1 MLYYLFSWM
10 HENRYPGPGI
20 FQYISFRSAA
30 AFILALII
38 SIFFGKYFINYL
50 KKKQIG
56 ESIRD
61 LGLSGQNEKAG
72 TPTMGGLIIIAAILI
87 PVLLLCQLHNIYVIL
102 MIFTTVWLG
111 VLGFSDDYIKVFK
124 KNK

>member
-10 HENRYPGPGI
+10 HENRYPGTGI

-38 SIFFGKYFINYL
+38 SIYFGKYFIKYL

-87 PVLLLCQLHNIYVIL
+87 ANCTIS
-102 MIFTTVWLG
+102 T
-111 VLGFSDDYIKVFK
+111 SS
-124 KNK
+124 